1 VGRLD
6 QATAEDDLVV
16 SRLLEGGPCFGRGE
30 GWLVGG
36 PVGGNGQLGD
46 DQKRREQKSLRMEG
60 SRFKSKSPMCVCYLG
75 LLMGLGEE
83 MSNLDVI
90 KLPGVDRVCVC
101 LSVCG
106 FV

>member
-1 VGRLD
+1 M
-6 QATAEDDLVV
+6 
-16 SRLLEGGPCFGRGE
+16 FWRGE

-36 PVGGNGQLGD
+36 PVGGNSQLGD

-83 MSNLDVI
+83 MSNLDVT
-90 KLPGVDRVCVC
+90 KLLGADRVCVR
-101 LSVCG
+101 VCVVCDDEG
-106 FV
+106 AEC